1 MAKFHFD
8 PQAPLIRLYGH
19 VRGDTVRRV
28 QLILDTGASRTTLP
42 PLVLR
47 GVGLD
52 PDAAGREANVTT
64 ASGSQT
70 APILTINRLDVLGHS
85 VNNLDITCL
94 DLPNQLQIDGL
105 LGLNFLR
112 HFKLYINFSKGV
124 LVIHERK
131 PRSFF
136 HRIPQMFEIL
146 KAYW

>member
-1 MAKFHFD
+1 MGMF
-8 PQAPLIRLYGH
+8 R
-19 VRGDTVRRV
+19 VTVRRV

-47 GVGLD
+47 GIGLD
-52 PDAAGREANVTT
+52 PDAAGREVRVTT

-70 APILTINRLDVLGHS
+70 APLLTINRIDASGHS
-85 VNNLDITCL
+85 VNDLDITCL

-131 PRSFF
+131 SRSFF